1 MTLTSKMD
9 HKQMTSRN
17 WIFRYRQHFFVVA
30 ILLVFFGN
38 TPSLQA
44 QTRFEFSH
52 PQMGTLFQIIVFG
65 EDSISVKKAV
75 TAAFARIDSLN
86 AHLSD
91 YLENSE
97 ISRLPKIATRRWGG
111 LQHWVRVSKDMWNLL
126 RVSQKISRQSKGAFD
141 ITIGPLSKLW
151 RRAFRQQVFPN
162 MDEIHTAQAN
172 VNYQWLKMRQ
182 PGRQVRLTHPD
193 MRLDAGGIAKGF
205 AVDEATTVL
214 RHHGFEKTLVI
225 GGGDLRVGAAPPDK
239 LGWTIGTKTMTA
251 TGILKDTTLTLANA
265 SVSTSGDTYRYL
277 EWQGEKYSHI
287 IDPRTGLGIN
297 HRGLTRIQA
306 PTSTLA
312 DVLATTINVLG
323 PEKGLLWAKKYYPQ
337 CIVDFWI
344 PKYPVN

>member
-1 MTLTSKMD
+1 
-9 HKQMTSRN
+9 MTSRN
-17 WIFRYRQHFFVVA
+17 WSSRYRQYFFVAA
-30 ILLVFFGN
+30 ILLVFFGY
-38 TPSLQA
+38 TPYLQA

-65 EDSISVKKAV
+65 EDSILVKKAV
-75 TAAFARIDSLN
+75 SAAFARIDTLN

-97 ISRLPKIATRRWGG
+97 ISRIPEMAKKSWGRK
-111 LQHWVRVSKDMWNLL
+111 QHWISVSKDMWKLL
-126 RVSQKISRQSKGAFD
+126 RVSQKVSRQSKGAFD

-162 MDEIHTAQAN
+162 AAEIQTAKAL
-172 VNYQWLKMRQ
+172 VNYRWLKMRQ
-182 PGRQVRLTHPD
+182 PGNQLLLTHPN

-205 AVDEATTVL
+205 AVDEATYVL
-214 RHHGFEKTLVI
+214 RQYGFGNNLVI
-225 GGGDLRVGAAPPDK
+225 GGGDLRVGTAPPGK
-239 LGWTIGTKTMTA
+239 SGWTIGTKTMSTA
-251 TGILKDTTLTLANA
+251 GILKDTTMTLVNA
-265 SVSTSGDTYRYL
+265 AVSTSGDTYRYL
-277 EWQGEKYSHI
+277 EWQGKRYSHI

-337 CIVDFWI
+337 CLVDFWI
-344 PKYPVN
+344 PKE

>member
-1 MTLTSKMD
+1 MD
-9 HKQMTSRN
+9 HQKMTCRN
-17 WIFRYRQHFFVVA
+17 WSTRYRQHFFVVA
-30 ILLVFFGN
+30 ILFVFFGN
-38 TPSLQA
+38 PPSLLA
-44 QTRFEFSH
+44 QSRFEFSH

-65 EDSISVKKAV
+65 KDSILVKKAV
-75 TAAFARIDSLN
+75 NAAFARIDSLN

-97 ISRLPKIATRRWGG
+97 ISRLPKIATKKWI
-111 LQHWVRVSKDMWNLL
+111 QVSSDMWNLL
-126 RVSQKISRQSKGAFD
+126 SASQLISQQSNGAFD

-162 MDEIHTAQAN
+162 KDEIQSVKAK
-172 VNYQWLKMRQ
+172 VNYPWLKMRQ
-182 PGRQVRLTHPD
+182 TGRQVRLTQPD

-205 AVDEATTVL
+205 AVDEATSVL
-214 RHHGFEKTLVI
+214 GQHGFEKTLVI
-225 GGGDLRVGAAPPDK
+225 GGGDLRVGAAPPGK
-239 LGWTIGTKTMTA
+239 SGWTIGTKTMSS
-251 TGILKDTTLTLANA
+251 TGELKDTIITLVNA
-265 SVSTSGDTYRYL
+265 AVSTSGDTYRYL

-323 PEKGLLWAKKYYPQ
+323 PEKGLLWAKKHYPQ

-344 PKYPVN
+344 PKD